1 MKNQTRLMVIS
12 AGLIALLLA
21 GCELS
26 KYPLILDASGKSRT
40 IHVDV
45 SPPEEFS
52 DSVTIA
58 IADLK
63 DLTDYDIDSIRFYNL
78 TLNVDNNESGAE
90 AAISGEITVDGT
102 TLLTLTNVQ
111 VTEFLEEKSIF
122 DKTITGYHYN
132 PPGVVF
138 LLNALKT
145 QSPSEIKVIM
155 KWNPIV
161 DRLHFDLT
169 ITLYAQVFANP

>member
-1 MKNQTRLMVIS
+1 MVIS

-40 IHVDV
+40 IHVV
-45 SPPEEFS
+45 VNAPTNEYS
-52 DSVTIA
+52 DSVTVA

-78 TLNVDNNESGAE
+78 TLNVDNNESAAD
-90 AAISGEITVDGT
+90 AAISGEITVDGIP
-102 TLLTLTNVQ
+102 LLTLTNVK
-111 VTEFLEEKSIF
+111 VTEFTDERSIF
-122 DKTITGYHYN
+122 DKTIVGYGYDKS
-132 PPGVVF
+132 GIVF

-145 QSPSEIKVIM
+145 QYPPEIKVKM
-155 KWNPIV
+155 KLTSIEN
-161 DRLHFDLT
+161 DLDFYLT

>member
-1 MKNQTRLMVIS
+1 MKKYTQLMVIS
-12 AGLIALLLA
+12 AGLAALLLA

-40 IHVDV
+40 IHVEV
-45 SPPEEFS
+45 SPPAEYS
-52 DSVTIA
+52 DSVTIS

-78 TLNVDNNESGAE
+78 TLNVDNNTSPEN
-90 AAISGEITVDGT
+90 AAISGDILVNDIS
-102 TLLTLTNVQ
+102 LLTLSNVQ
-111 VTEFLEEKSIF
+111 VAQFSKEKSIF
-122 DKTITGYHYN
+122 DKTITGYSYN
-132 PPGVVF
+132 KLGVVF

-145 QSPSEIKVIM
+145 QLPSDIEVKLRVNQIAD
-155 KWNPIV
+155 P
-161 DRLHFDLT
+161 LHFDLT